1 MAVSSY
7 KELSEMQLDVLRE
20 IGNIGSGNAATALSN
35 MLNRPINIG
44 VPIVKILDYN
54 EVTGMLGGPEK
65 MLIGIMLTFTGDVEG
80 MILFLLEREFAHET
94 INTLLG
100 MTLNDFNELDDMG
113 ISTMQEVGN
122 IMAASYINAISQ
134 LTNLSIGI
142 SPPALTIDMVGSIL
156 SVPAIH
162 FANISD
168 RVIFIDGAFE
178 LGVSNQHNNI
188 LLIPE
193 IASLEKIMNSL
204 GIDI

>member
-65 MLIGIMLTFTGDVEG
+65 MLIGIMLTFAGDVEG